1 MVSEARIL
9 GVSFDNASV
18 QKGAD
23 LGIKSV
29 EDKKWQQA
37 PEKCHG

>member
-1 MVSEARIL
+1 MPA
-9 GVSFDNASV
+9 F
-18 QKGAD
+18 KGGRQSD

-29 EDKKWQQA
+29 EDKRKWQQA

>member
-1 MVSEARIL
+1 M
-9 GVSFDNASV
+9 SV
-18 QKGAD
+18 FKRGRESD